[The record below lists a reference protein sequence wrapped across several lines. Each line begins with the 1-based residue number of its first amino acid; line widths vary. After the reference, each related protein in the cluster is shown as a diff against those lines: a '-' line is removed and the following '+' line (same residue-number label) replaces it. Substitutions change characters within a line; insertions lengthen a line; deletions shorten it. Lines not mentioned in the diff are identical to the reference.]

1 MMPRGQTVSCVTVGL
16 HSVEW
21 DYDYAG
27 MELEHLE
34 DIPRD

>member
-1 MMPRGQTVSCVTVGL
+1 MCTIVV

-34 DIPRD
+34 DIPWD